1 MMTFRPWAYPAP
13 VDWRAPEG
21 RRDQAAHHA
30 PTDRHVSTAFAKPAN
45 LRSRSISSRRATGTS
60 TGFLPHIE
68 GLRGIAVLAVLW
80 FHMGLPGAIG
90 GFTGVDVFF
99 VVSGFLITGL
109 LLREHAQTG
118 RIDLGRFYSRRMRR
132 ILPAALVTV
141 ALTVVLAAAF
151 LAPLQV
157 PGIAQD
163 GAASA
168 LSIGNIRF
176 AVQSTDYF
184 AETDVSPFRHFW
196 SLGVEEQFYLVWPGL
211 LLLVLGSL
219 RSRLKVGIMMVGLLA
234 ASLAFAVWLTDVVE
248 PWAFYSL
255 PSRVWQLALGGLLA
269 VAFAPGRQLPRWLAT
284 PIGWL
289 GLGLL
294 AAAFV
299 LIDPASPYPGL
310 WALLPAGG
318 AAAVILGGGRGLG
331 TAQLLGWRPLR
342 FVGRI
347 SYSLYLWHWPI
358 LTLPALALGQEL
370 PVEARLGLG
379 ALSIVVGAISWRI
392 IEEPFW
398 HGSLSAFR
406 PRPVLATAVATAIAV
421 AVLAVGIGEGRL
433 AQVQAAGAE
442 PVGQVA
448 GPASPPPGADSGRP
462 SASQPLVRSPTASDV
477 GATTGPTSPPAT
489 SPSPAPPSSEPLDS
503 AAESLPPGSPIPI
516 PSELSAPHPW
526 ALPAGLQPPLAS
538 ARDDKEALISDG
550 CFSSLKGSAPKD
562 CTFGDPT
569 SAFTVALVGDSHASH
584 WFPAIERIATANGW
598 RLITYVKASCVF
610 VDLPIFSPLLK
621 REYTE
626 CEAWRPLVIERLVA
640 EQPDLVIVSSDRWL
654 PPVNKIDEDP
664 TRQGEAMA
672 RLLREMP
679 GRVAILADTPA
690 MSTDVPVCLS
700 AHLDDITRCATSWV
714 AAFGH
719 QHLIRERT
727 AAAASGAT
735 LIDLSD
741 AICPAD
747 PCQPVV
753 RGMIVYR
760 DDHHLTATFAA
771 SLAAILESRLPI
783 PR

>member
-1 MMTFRPWAYPAP
+1 M
-13 VDWRAPEG
+13 
-21 RRDQAAHHA
+21 
-30 PTDRHVSTAFAKPAN
+30 
-45 LRSRSISSRRATGTS
+45 
-60 TGFLPHIE
+60 
-68 GLRGIAVLAVLW
+68 LAVLW
-80 FHMGLPGAIG
+80 FHMGLPVAVG

-109 LLREHAQTG
+109 LLREQATTG

-132 ILPAALVTV
+132 ILPAALATV
-141 ALTVVLAAAF
+141 AVTVVLAAIF

-176 AVQSTDYF
+176 ALQSTDYF

-211 LLLVLGSL
+211 LILALGAF
-219 RSRLKVGIMMVGLLA
+219 RSRLKVGILMAGLLV
-234 ASLAFAVWLTDVVE
+234 ASLAFAVWLTDVIE

-269 VAFAPGRQLPRWLAT
+269 VAMGSNRQLPGWLAWLAT
-284 PIGWL
+284 PVGWL
-289 GLGLL
+289 GLALL
-294 AAAFV
+294 GAAFV
-299 LIDPASPYPGL
+299 VIDPATPYPGL

-318 AAAVILGGGRGLG
+318 AAALIVAGGRGLG
-331 TAQLLGWRPLR
+331 TAQLLGWTPLR
-342 FVGRI
+342 FIGRI

-358 LTLPALALGQEL
+358 LTLPALAIGEDL
-370 PVEARLGLG
+370 PIEARLGLG
-379 ALSIVVGAISWRI
+379 VVSIAVGAISWRF

-398 HGSLSAFR
+398 HGSLSTFR
-406 PRPVLATAVATAIAV
+406 PRPVLATAVASAIAV
-421 AVLAVGIGEGRL
+421 AVLAAGIGEDSL
-433 AQVQAAGAE
+433 ARVRAAGAG
-442 PVGQVA
+442 PAAQVA
-448 GPASPPPGADSGRP
+448 TPSVEAGTPGPSPSDGTAAVGVTARPTNRATASPAPGAPASPTTSTSVPSDGA
-462 SASQPLVRSPTASDV
+462 
-477 GATTGPTSPPAT
+477 
-489 SPSPAPPSSEPLDS
+489 
-503 AAESLPPGSPIPI
+503 LPPGSPLPI
-516 PSELSAPHPW
+516 PEDSPPPHPW
-526 ALPAGLQPPLAS
+526 ALPAGLQPPLAG
-538 ARDDKEALISDG
+538 ARDDKERLIPDG

-562 CTFGDPT
+562 CTYGDPNGT
-569 SAFTVALVGDSHASH
+569 FTVALVGDSHASH
-584 WFPAIERIATANGW
+584 WFPAIEQIANANGW
-598 RLITYVKASCVF
+598 RLITFVKASCVF

-626 CEAWRPLVIERLVA
+626 CEAWRPLVVQRLIA

-654 PPVNKIDEDP
+654 PPVNAVDQDP
-664 TRQGEAMA
+664 TRQGDAMA
-672 RLLREMP
+672 RLLRQIP

-690 MSTDVPVCLS
+690 AGTDVPVCLS
-700 AHLDDITRCATSWV
+700 AHVDDITRCATSRL
-714 AAFGH
+714 AAFGR
-719 QHLIRERT
+719 QHLVRER
-727 AAAASGAT
+727 AAARASGAT

-741 AICPAD
+741 AICPGD

-783 PR
+783 PY

>member
-1 MMTFRPWAYPAP
+1 M
-13 VDWRAPEG
+13 
-21 RRDQAAHHA
+21 
-30 PTDRHVSTAFAKPAN
+30 PTDRHVSTAFATPAN
-45 LRSRSISSRRATGTS
+45 LRFSSISSRDASGQS

-80 FHMGLPGAIG
+80 FHVGLPVAVG

-109 LLREHAQTG
+109 LLREHAATG

-132 ILPAALVTV
+132 ILPAALATV
-141 ALTVVLAAAF
+141 AVTVVLAALF

-176 AVQSTDYF
+176 AIQSTDYF
-184 AETDVSPFRHFW
+184 ADTDVSPFRHFW

-211 LLLVLGSL
+211 LIAALGSL
-219 RSRLKVGIMMVGLLA
+219 RSRFRVGLLMLA
-234 ASLAFAVWLTDVVE
+234 VLVASLAFAVWLTDVIE
-248 PWAFYSL
+248 PWAFYLL

-269 VAFAPGRQLPRWLAT
+269 VAVSSGRQVPRWL
-284 PIGWL
+284 GWVAAPVSWA

-294 AAAFV
+294 AASFV
-299 LIDPASPYPGL
+299 VIDPASPYPGL

-318 AAAVILGGGRGLG
+318 AAALILAGGRGLG

-347 SYSLYLWHWPI
+347 SYSLYLCHWPI

-370 PVEARLGLG
+370 PIEARLGLG
-379 ALSIVVGAISWRI
+379 ALSVLVGAISWRL

-398 HGSLSAFR
+398 HGSLSTFR
-406 PRPVLATAVATAIAV
+406 PRPVLATAAATAIAV
-421 AVLAVGIGEGRL
+421 AVLAFGIGEDSL
-433 AQVQAAGAE
+433 AQVRAAGAE

-448 GPASPPPGADSGRP
+448 SGSATPAQATTSPSASALAASSTEPPGGQPAPSSAVPTATLPAPGSAAAGSPQPSSGDLAPASP
-462 SASQPLVRSPTASDV
+462 L
-477 GATTGPTSPPAT
+477 
-489 SPSPAPPSSEPLDS
+489 
-503 AAESLPPGSPIPI
+503 PI
-516 PSELSAPHPW
+516 PSEAPPPHPW
-526 ALPAGLQPPLAS
+526 ALPVGVQPPLVS
-538 ARDDKEALISDG
+538 ARDDKEVLIGDG
-550 CFSSLKGSAPKD
+550 CFSSLKGSTPKD
-562 CTFGDPT
+562 CTFGDPNGT
-569 SAFTVALVGDSHASH
+569 FTVALVGDSHASH
-584 WFPAIERIATANGW
+584 WFPAIDRIAIARGW
-598 RLITYVKASCVF
+598 RLITFVKASCVF

-626 CEAWRPLVIERLVA
+626 CEAWRPLVVQRLIA

-672 RLLREMP
+672 RLLRQIP
-679 GRVAILADTPA
+679 GQVAILADTPA
-690 MSTDVPVCLS
+690 AAVDVPVCLS
-700 AHLDDITRCATSWV
+700 AHLSDITACATSRL
-714 AAFGH
+714 AAFGR
-719 QHLIRERT
+719 QHLVRER
-727 AAAASGAT
+727 AAARASGAT
-735 LIDLSD
+735 LVDMSD
-741 AICPAD
+741 AICPGD

-771 SLAAILESRLPI
+771 SLAALLASRLPV
-783 PR
+783 PP

>member
-1 MMTFRPWAYPAP
+1 M
-13 VDWRAPEG
+13 
-21 RRDQAAHHA
+21 
-30 PTDRHVSTAFAKPAN
+30 
-45 LRSRSISSRRATGTS
+45 
-60 TGFLPHIE
+60 
-68 GLRGIAVLAVLW
+68 LAVLW
-80 FHMGLPGAIG
+80 FHLRLPVAGG

-118 RIDLGRFYSRRMRR
+118 RIDLARFYSRRMRR

-141 ALTVVLAAAF
+141 AVTVVLAAVF

-176 AVQSTDYF
+176 ALQSTDYF

-196 SLGVEEQFYLVWPGL
+196 SLGVEEQFYVVWPGFL
-211 LLLVLGSL
+211 IVALGSL
-219 RSRLKVGIMMVGLLA
+219 RSRLQVGILMGGLLV
-234 ASLAFAVWLTDVVE
+234 ASLVFAVWLTDVIE

-269 VAFAPGRQLPRWLAT
+269 VALAPGRQLPRWLAA
-284 PIGWL
+284 PVSWL

-299 LIDPASPYPGL
+299 VIDPASPYPGL

-318 AAAVILGGGRGLG
+318 AAALILAGGRGLG
-331 TAQLLGWRPLR
+331 TSALLGWGPLR

-358 LTLPALALGQEL
+358 LVLPELAIGAAL

-379 ALSIVVGAISWRI
+379 ALSVVVGAISWRF

-398 HGSLSAFR
+398 HGSLSTFR

-421 AVLAVGIGEGRL
+421 AVLAVGIGEGSL
-433 AQVQAAGAE
+433 AQVRAAGVG
-442 PVGQVA
+442 PVAQLATASPVAAATAAASPSGVGGTDTSTPFPSA
-448 GPASPPPGADSGRP
+448 GPTAGAGSSLAPTSSASPSPSAPIEPSPSSPPPG
-462 SASQPLVRSPTASDV
+462 
-477 GATTGPTSPPAT
+477 
-489 SPSPAPPSSEPLDS
+489 EPL
-503 AAESLPPGSPIPI
+503 PI
-516 PSELSAPHPW
+516 PSGEPVPHPW
-526 ALPAGLQPPLAS
+526 PLPAGLQPPLVS
-538 ARDDKEALISDG
+538 ARDDKEQLIADG
-550 CFSSLKGSAPKD
+550 CFGSLKGSTPKD
-562 CTFGDPT
+562 CMFGDPNGT
-569 SAFTVALVGDSHASH
+569 FTVALVGDSHASH
-584 WFPAIERIATANGW
+584 WFPAVEQIARANGW
-598 RLITYVKASCVF
+598 RLITFVKASCVF

-626 CEAWRPLVIERLVA
+626 CEAWRPLVVQRLIA

-672 RLLREMP
+672 RLLVQIP
-679 GRVAILADTPA
+679 GQVAILADTPA
-690 MSTDVPVCLS
+690 AGSDVPVCLS
-700 AHLDDITRCATSWV
+700 AHLQDITRCATSRL
-714 AAFGH
+714 AAFGR
-719 QHLIRERT
+719 QHLIRER
-727 AAAASGAT
+727 AAAKAANAT

-741 AICPAD
+741 AICPGD

-760 DDHHLTATFAA
+760 DDHHLTATFAM
-771 SLAAILESRLPI
+771 SLAGLLESRLPI

>member
-1 MMTFRPWAYPAP
+1 MGGP
-13 VDWRAPEG
+13 V
-21 RRDQAAHHA
+21 
-30 PTDRHVSTAFAKPAN
+30 
-45 LRSRSISSRRATGTS
+45 
-60 TGFLPHIE
+60 
-68 GLRGIAVLAVLW
+68 AV
-80 FHMGLPGAIG
+80 G

-141 ALTVVLAAAF
+141 AVTVVIAAVF

-176 AVQSTDYF
+176 AIQSIDYF

-211 LLLVLGSL
+211 LIIALGSL
-219 RSRLKVGIMMVGLLA
+219 RSRFKIGLLMVALLA
-234 ASLAFAVWLTDVVE
+234 ASLAFAVWLTDVIE
-248 PWAFYSL
+248 PWAFYLL

-269 VAFAPGRQLPRWLAT
+269 VAASSSRRLPRWPEWLAG
-284 PIGWL
+284 PISWA

-294 AAAFV
+294 AASFV
-299 LIDPASPYPGL
+299 VIDPASPYPGL
-310 WALLPAGG
+310 WALLPAAGT
-318 AAAVILGGGRGLG
+318 AALIVAGGRGLG
-331 TAQLLGWRPLR
+331 TALLLGWGPLR

-370 PVEARLGLG
+370 PIEARLGLG
-379 ALSIVVGAISWRI
+379 ALSVVVGAVSWRV

-398 HGSLSAFR
+398 HGSLSTFR

-421 AVLAVGIGEGRL
+421 AVLAFGIGQDSL
-433 AQVQAAGAE
+433 ARVRAAGAE
-442 PVGQVA
+442 SVGQVA
-448 GPASPPPGADSGRP
+448 GQTTAPEGSAMAEPSVSAVAGSPGPAPTARTDPSTGSSVPSAAAPGSAPSGSAGPAQSPPPA
-462 SASQPLVRSPTASDV
+462 
-477 GATTGPTSPPAT
+477 
-489 SPSPAPPSSEPLDS
+489 
-503 AAESLPPGSPIPI
+503 GSPVPI
-516 PSELSAPHPW
+516 PSEDPVPHPW
-526 ALPAGLQPPLAS
+526 ALPVGVRPSLVS
-538 ARDDKEALISDG
+538 ARDDKERLIADG
-550 CFSSLKGSAPKD
+550 CFSSLKGSTPRD
-562 CTFGDPT
+562 CVFGDPNGT
-569 SAFTVALVGDSHASH
+569 FTVALVGDSHASH
-584 WFPAIERIATANGW
+584 WFPAIDQIANANGW
-598 RLITYVKASCVF
+598 RLITFVKASCVF
-610 VDLPIFSPLLK
+610 VDLPIYSPLLK

-626 CEAWRPLVIERLVA
+626 CEAWRPLVIQRLIAER
-640 EQPDLVIVSSDRWL
+640 PDLTIVSSDRWL
-654 PPVNKIDEDP
+654 PTVNKVDEDP

-672 RLLREMP
+672 RLLLQIP

-690 MSTDVPVCLS
+690 AATDVPVCLS
-700 AHLDDITRCATSWV
+700 AHVQDITACATSRV
-714 AAFGH
+714 AAFGN
-719 QHLIRERT
+719 QHLIRER
-727 AAAASGAT
+727 AAAKASGAT
-735 LIDLSD
+735 LIDLS
-741 AICPAD
+741 AAVCPGD

>member
-1 MMTFRPWAYPAP
+1 
-13 VDWRAPEG
+13 V
-21 RRDQAAHHA
+21 
-30 PTDRHVSTAFAKPAN
+30 
-45 LRSRSISSRRATGTS
+45 
-60 TGFLPHIE
+60 
-68 GLRGIAVLAVLW
+68 
-80 FHMGLPGAIG
+80 GLPVAGG

-141 ALTVVLAAAF
+141 AVTVLLAAVF

-211 LLLVLGSL
+211 LIVALGSL
-219 RSRLKVGIMMVGLLA
+219 RSRLRVGILMVGLLA
-234 ASLAFAVWLTDVVE
+234 ASLAFAVWLTDVIE

-269 VAFAPGRQLPRWLAT
+269 TMLAGGRQLPRWVAA
-284 PIGWL
+284 PIGWA

-294 AAAFV
+294 AAAFAV
-299 LIDPASPYPGL
+299 IDPASPYPGL

-318 AAAVILGGGRGLG
+318 AAALIVAGGRGLG

-342 FVGRI
+342 FIGRI

-370 PVEARLGLG
+370 SLEVRLGL
-379 ALSIVVGAISWRI
+379 AAASIAVGAVSWRL

-398 HGSLSAFR
+398 HGSLSTFR

-421 AVLAVGIGEGRL
+421 AVLAVGIGEDSL
-433 AQVQAAGAE
+433 AQVRAAGAE
-442 PVGQVA
+442 PVAQVGTPSPSTIPA
-448 GPASPPPGADSGRP
+448 RASPSRNAPGTPGTPGTPGPTATPTGTTEPTPAATPTASASASVQP
-462 SASQPLVRSPTASDV
+462 SASAV
-477 GATTGPTSPPAT
+477 
-489 SPSPAPPSSEPLDS
+489 
-503 AAESLPPGSPIPI
+503 AAGSPLPI
-516 PSELSAPHPW
+516 PSETPAPHPW

-538 ARDDKEALISDG
+538 ARDDKERLIADG
-550 CFSSLKGSAPKD
+550 CFSSLKGSTPKD
-562 CTFGDPT
+562 CTFGDPNGT
-569 SAFTVALVGDSHASH
+569 FTVALVGDSHASH
-584 WFPAIERIATANGW
+584 WFPAIEAIANAHGW
-598 RLITYVKASCVF
+598 RLITFVKASCVF

-626 CEAWRPLVIERLVA
+626 CEAWRPLVIQRLVA

-654 PPVNKIDEDP
+654 PPVNKVDEDP
-664 TRQGEAMA
+664 ARQGDAMA
-672 RLLREMP
+672 RLLRQIP
-679 GRVAILADTPA
+679 GRVVILSDTPA
-690 MSTDVPVCLS
+690 AATDVPVCLS
-700 AHLDDITRCATSWV
+700 AHLQDITQCATPRIV
-714 AAFGH
+714 ALGR
-719 QHLIRERT
+719 QHLIRER
-727 AAAASGAT
+727 AAAKGSGAT
-735 LIDLSD
+735 LVDLSD
-741 AICPAD
+741 AICPGD
-747 PCQPVV
+747 PCQAVV

-783 PR
+783 PH

>member
-1 MMTFRPWAYPAP
+1 M
-13 VDWRAPEG
+13 
-21 RRDQAAHHA
+21 HHA
-30 PTDRHVSTAFAKPAN
+30 RTTGTSQQPCQFAH
-45 LRSRSISSRRATGTS
+45 LRFRSISSRDASGQS

-68 GLRGIAVLAVLW
+68 GIRGIAVLAVLW
-80 FHMGLPGAIG
+80 FHVGLPIAGG

-109 LLREHAQTG
+109 LLREHATTG

-132 ILPAALVTV
+132 ILPAALTTV
-141 ALTVVLAAAF
+141 AVTVVLAAVF

-176 AVQSTDYF
+176 ALQSTDYF

-211 LLLVLGSL
+211 LILALGSL
-219 RSRLKVGIMMVGLLA
+219 RSRLKVGILMTGLLV
-234 ASLAFAVWLTDVVE
+234 ASLAFAVWLTDAIE

-269 VAFAPGRQLPRWLAT
+269 VAMARGSQLPRWLAA
-284 PIGWL
+284 PVSWL

-294 AAAFV
+294 GAAFV

-318 AAAVILGGGRGLG
+318 AAALIVAGGRGLG

-342 FVGRI
+342 FIGRI

-358 LTLPALALGQEL
+358 LTLPALAMGIDL
-370 PVEARLGLG
+370 PIEARLGL
-379 ALSIVVGAISWRI
+379 AAVSIVVGAISWRF

-398 HGSLSAFR
+398 HGSLSTFR
-406 PRPVLATAVATAIAV
+406 PRPVLATAVAAAIAV
-421 AVLAVGIGEGRL
+421 AVLAVGIGEDRL
-433 AQVQAAGAE
+433 AQVRAAGAE
-442 PVGQVA
+442 PAAEVSTPSAAPPTTA
-448 GPASPPPGADSGRP
+448 GPSPSDGAAANAS
-462 SASQPLVRSPTASDV
+462 TAP
-477 GATTGPTSPPAT
+477 PTSRPAT
-489 SPSPAPPSSEPLDS
+489 SPTPTMPANPTPSVPAQPSGS
-503 AAESLPPGSPIPI
+503 ALPPGSPLPI
-516 PSELSAPHPW
+516 PADSPAPHPW
-526 ALPAGLQPPLAS
+526 VLPAGVRPPLVG
-538 ARDDKEALISDG
+538 AREDKERLIADG
-550 CFSSLKGSAPKD
+550 CFSSLKGSTPKD
-562 CTFGDPT
+562 CTYGDPNG
-569 SAFTVALVGDSHASH
+569 SFTVALVGDSHASH
-584 WFPAIERIATANGW
+584 WFPAVEQIANANGW
-598 RLITYVKASCVF
+598 RLITFVKASCVF

-626 CEAWRPLVIERLVA
+626 CEAWRPLVIQRLIAER
-640 EQPDLVIVSSDRWL
+640 PDLVIVSSDRWL
-654 PPVNKIDEDP
+654 PTVNTIDEDP

-672 RLLREMP
+672 RLLRQIP
-679 GRVAILADTPA
+679 GRIAILADTPA
-690 MSTDVPVCLS
+690 AATDVPVCLS
-700 AHLDDITRCATSWV
+700 AHAQDITRCATSRL
-714 AAFGH
+714 AAFGR
-719 QHLIRERT
+719 QHLVRER
-727 AAAASGAT
+727 AAAKASGAT

-741 AICPAD
+741 AICPGD

>member
-1 MMTFRPWAYPAP
+1 LRLIGL
-13 VDWRAPEG
+13 R
-21 RRDQAAHHA
+21 QAAHLRFSSI
-30 PTDRHVSTAFAKPAN
+30 PSRDLSRQSTDFQ
-45 LRSRSISSRRATGTS
+45 
-60 TGFLPHIE
+60 PHIE

-80 FHMGLPGAIG
+80 FHVGLPVAGG

-99 VVSGFLITGL
+99 VISGFLITGL

-132 ILPAALVTV
+132 ILPAALVTIAV
-141 ALTVVLAAAF
+141 TVVLAALF

-176 AVQSTDYF
+176 ALQSTDYF
-184 AETDVSPFRHFW
+184 ADADLSPFRHFW

-211 LLLVLGSL
+211 LIVALASL
-219 RSRLKVGIMMVGLLA
+219 KSRLKLGLLMCVLLA
-234 ASLAFAVWLTDVVE
+234 ASLAFAIWLTDVLE

-269 VAFAPGRQLPRWLAT
+269 LALRSDRKLPGWTSTPARWLAT
-284 PIGWL
+284 PVSWL
-289 GLGLL
+289 GLALL
-294 AAAFV
+294 AAGFV
-299 LIDPASPYPGL
+299 VIDPASPYPGT

-318 AAAVILGGGRGLG
+318 AAALIVAGGRGLG
-331 TAQLLGWRPLR
+331 TATLLHWRPLR

-358 LTLPALALGQEL
+358 LVLPALAIGEPL
-370 PVEARLGLG
+370 PLEARLGLG
-379 ALSIVVGAISWRI
+379 GLSVIVGAVSWQL

-398 HGSLSAFR
+398 HGALSTFR

-421 AVLAVGIGEGRL
+421 AVLAVGVGEGSL
-433 AQVQAAGAE
+433 AQVRAAGAE
-442 PVGQVA
+442 PAALVT
-448 GPASPPPGADSGRP
+448 PASPSPEATDPPGGPTIGSATPAPEGTVAP
-462 SASQPLVRSPTASDV
+462 SANVVPAPAATPSMEPVPSGSDGPSIAPPPSIAPLVI
-477 GATTGPTSPPAT
+477 
-489 SPSPAPPSSEPLDS
+489 PSSEPV
-503 AAESLPPGSPIPI
+503 A
-516 PSELSAPHPW
+516 HPW
-526 ALPAGLQPPLAS
+526 ALPAGVLPPLVS
-538 ARDDKEALISDG
+538 ARDDKEQLIADG

-562 CTFGDPT
+562 CTFGNPAGT
-569 SAFTVALVGDSHASH
+569 FTVALVGDSHASH

-598 RLITYVKASCVF
+598 RLITFVKASCVF
-610 VDLPIFSPLLK
+610 VDLPIYSPLLK

-626 CEAWRPLVIERLVA
+626 CEAWRPLVVQRLVE

-672 RLLREMP
+672 RLLRQIP
-679 GRVAILADTPA
+679 GRIAVLADTPA
-690 MSTDVPVCLS
+690 SAVDVPVCLS
-700 AHLDDITRCATSWV
+700 AHLDDITRCATSRLS
-714 AAFGH
+714 ALGR

-727 AAAASGAT
+727 AVAAADAT
-735 LIDLSD
+735 LVDMTP
-741 AICPAD
+741 AICPGD

-760 DDHHLTATFAA
+760 DDHHLTATFAT
-771 SLAAILESRLPI
+771 SLAGYLEAALPI
-783 PR
+783 PH